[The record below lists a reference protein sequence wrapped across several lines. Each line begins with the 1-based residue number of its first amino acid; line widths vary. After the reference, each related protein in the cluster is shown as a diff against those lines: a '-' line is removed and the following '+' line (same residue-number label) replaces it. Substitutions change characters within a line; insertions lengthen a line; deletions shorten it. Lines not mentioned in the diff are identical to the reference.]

1 MRRNPWIPLPS
12 VHTRAHQIA
21 IATIVV
27 SVVQGL
33 LAQSGNYPLLFSPF
47 RTLFRF
53 ELWRP
58 FTSLFV
64 AVGPLEVI
72 FGAMIIYSVGGML
85 EYRWGR
91 KRMTAIALGIPLIA
105 EVVLLLGAILLPSV
119 FSGQYYPGSRQ
130 VVTTLWIVFGLLAHF
145 SGEMLNFWGTPI
157 TGRTF
162 ALIGVGFVVLT
173 GVFGN
178 FGLVLPDLITIGL
191 CYLYMY
197 RGRTSGIM
205 RKLEL
210 RYYEWKLQ
218 RLKNKSGFRVIKGSK
233 ARNDDDDS
241 DHQIH

>member
-21 IATIVV
+21 IATIIV
-27 SVVQGL
+27 SIIQGL
-33 LAQSGNYPLLFSPF
+33 LTQSGSYPLLFSPF
-47 RTLFRF
+47 RTVFRF

-58 FTSLFV
+58 FTALFV

-85 EYRWGR
+85 EYRLGR
-91 KRMTAIALGIPLIA
+91 KRMTAVALGIPLIA
-105 EVVLLLGAILLPSV
+105 EVLLLLGALLLPSV
-119 FSGQYYPGSRQ
+119 FTGQYYAGSRQ
-130 VVTTLWIVFGLLAHF
+130 VVTTLWIVFGLLAYF

-178 FGLVLPDLITIGL
+178 FGLVLPDLITITL

-197 RGRTSGIM
+197 RGGSAGII
-205 RKLEL
+205 RKIEL

-233 ARNDDDDS
+233 ASDDDD
-241 DHQIH
+241 DTGHQIH